1 MRMPGRPTA
10 FANPLDDPLHPR
22 NPLVAHRWIVWS
34 TALMLGAALLAVYAT
49 LALLFWQGQW
59 QLIFHPSHMV
69 DHTPASSGIGYDDVR
84 FGATE
89 TGQPRLTGWWV
100 PAAQPSAG
108 GVASPGPVT
117 ALYLHDAR
125 GSLADALP
133 DVLALHALGVNV
145 LAFDP
150 RGFGNSTWAKPSE
163 RHWDEDATAALSYV
177 TSVRHAEMSHVI
189 PIGRGLGATVAATL
203 TLEHPEI
210 RSVAMIDL
218 RAPTLALL
226 EAPQWTRILPVR
238 LLARDHFDADTA
250 LHSITASK
258 LFLMPA
264 DAALPAWVIS
274 ALPPLTIVSSI
285 QLGDRKTTAALEH
298 LFTKTTAAQTTA
310 VRPAPAR

>member
-1 MRMPGRPTA
+1 MRMPRATA
-10 FANPLDDPLHPR
+10 FANPLDDPLRPQ
-22 NPLVAHRWIVWS
+22 NPLIARRWIVWS
-34 TALMLGAALLAVYAT
+34 SALMVGAALLAVYAT

-59 QLIFHPSHMV
+59 QLIFHPSHLV
-69 DHTPASSGIGYDDVR
+69 DHTPASSGIAFEEVR

-100 PAAQPSAG
+100 PAAARSLGPTQPT
-108 GVASPGPVT
+108 V
-117 ALYLHDAR
+117 LYLHDVR

-145 LAFDP
+145 FAFDP
-150 RGFGNSTWAKPSE
+150 RGYGNSSWAKPSE

-218 RAPTLALL
+218 RPPTLALL
-226 EAPQWTRILPVR
+226 EAPHWTGILPVR
-238 LLARDHFDADTA
+238 MLARDRFDADTA
-250 LHSITASK
+250 LHSSTARK

-264 DAALPAWVIS
+264 DAALPARVTS
-274 ALPPLTIVSSI
+274 ALPPMAIVFSI
-285 QLGDRKTTAALEH
+285 QPGDSKTNAALQQ
-298 LFTKTTAAQTTA
+298 LFAATEA
-310 VRPAPAR
+310 APATPAALNPQQANR